1 MNVSKLFNFGSE
13 NKNAL
18 VVIAVLQVPATV
30 LVALMGWF
38 GLGVSFAF
46 ALTNLG
52 DRAGIV
58 RYGEWIAQ
66 CRDELKHDRMVVLIV
81 SIATALSL
89 YIAYWIYDVWQLG
102 VFVTIA
108 VAQIWAQVKIY
119 RQAKKL
125 EKLDA
130 EFEELTKLQ
139 IVDEDKDFN
148 ATQVIVYH

>member
-1 MNVSKLFNFGSE
+1 MNVSKLFDFGSE
-13 NKNAL
+13 NKNEL
-18 VVIAVLQVPATV
+18 VIVAVLGVPSMI
-30 LVALMGWF
+30 LVGLLGWF

-46 ALTNLG
+46 ALTNAA

-58 RYGEWIAQ
+58 RYGDWIAQ
-66 CRDELKHDRMVVLIV
+66 CRDELERDHSVALIV
-81 SIATALSL
+81 SISLALSVCA
-89 YIAYWIYDVWQLG
+89 AYWLYDVWQFT
-102 VFVTIA
+102 VFVAIT